1 MDYIKIRFGRGLDRL
16 GHEMEKSLEGLFRT
30 MNPMFAL
37 SEHHWKPQMDI
48 YETAEEFIVMAELA
62 GVDEENLDIEVS
74 NKAVKIAGQRPPLA
88 HLPDNSY
95 HLAEIRYGDFE
106 RTLYLPAPIDPDVVS
121 AAFTRGLLRIRL
133 AKQRPEAARRIP
145 IEGR

>member
-1 MDYIKIRFGRGLDRL
+1 MDYIKIRFGRSHDRL
-16 GHEMEKSLEGLFRT
+16 GHEMERSLEGLFRS

-48 YETAEEFIVMAELA
+48 YETAEEFIVLAELA

-74 NKAVKIAGQRPPLA
+74 NKAIKIAGRRPIMV
-88 HLPDNSY
+88 HLPENNY
-95 HLAEIRYGDFE
+95 HLAEIRYGEFE
-106 RTLYLPAPIDPDVVS
+106 RTLYLPALIDPEVVS
-121 AAFTRGLLRIRL
+121 AACNRGMLKIRL
-133 AKQRPEAARRIP
+133 AKHRPEAARRIP